1 MLCNVVGASIVYKI
15 VKMNN
20 IALQCKSLIV
30 LLIIIGD
37 RVDRNGDTVKAE
49 SAHRR
54 DCVAEVAETNIDYGV
69 PHSPAGLQSK
79 IVNKVLDKS
88 VKV

>member
-1 MLCNVVGASIVYKI
+1 MCDVGAASIAYKI
-15 VKMNN
+15 VKIAY
-20 IALQCKSLIV
+20 IALQCKYLIV
-30 LLIIIGD
+30 LTIINRD

-54 DCVAEVAETNIDYGV
+54 DCDAEVAETCLAYGV

-79 IVNKVLDKS
+79 ES
-88 VKV
+88 

>member
-1 MLCNVVGASIVYKI
+1 MCDVVGASIAHKI
-15 VKMNN
+15 VKIDY

-30 LLIIIGD
+30 LTIIIGD

-54 DCVAEVAETNIDYGV
+54 DCEAEVAETI
-69 PHSPAGLQSK
+69 
-79 IVNKVLDKS
+79 
-88 VKV
+88 